1 MFETIDAN
9 KDGHLSAAELKAL
22 IIGISFEE
30 IDFDKDDA
38 VGKLLQD
45 FDKTLDE
52 QVDEEEFVRGIKHWL
67 IQAMGGAPSGP
78 DAGPRTMKF
87 LDNFHVVRK
96 TVETLFEQTWVTK
109 LIWNLT
115 QLLLSRFFVL
125 QQTKREHA
133 LLGDNENG
141 ENDEGGEGGEVA
153 DPKWVTIK
161 AALLLL
167 LGAAIAAA
175 FADPLVDTVN
185 NFSTATGIP
194 SFFISFIA
202 LPLATNSS
210 EAVSA
215 IIFAS
220 RKKIRTASLTFSE
233 VHNHNSYISFYIS
246 LYFIN

>member
-52 QVDEEEFVRGIKHWL
+52 QVDQEEFVRGIKHWL

-109 LIWNLT
+109 LIWNLR
-115 QLLLSRFFVL
+115 QLVLSRFFCF
-125 QQTKREHA
+125 
-133 LLGDNENG
+133 
-141 ENDEGGEGGEVA
+141 
-153 DPKWVTIK
+153 
-161 AALLLL
+161 AANKERACSV
-167 LGAAIAAA
+167 G
-175 FADPLVDTVN
+175 
-185 NFSTATGIP
+185 
-194 SFFISFIA
+194 
-202 LPLATNSS
+202 
-210 EAVSA
+210 
-215 IIFAS
+215 
-220 RKKIRTASLTFSE
+220 R
-233 VHNHNSYISFYIS
+233 
-246 LYFIN
+246 